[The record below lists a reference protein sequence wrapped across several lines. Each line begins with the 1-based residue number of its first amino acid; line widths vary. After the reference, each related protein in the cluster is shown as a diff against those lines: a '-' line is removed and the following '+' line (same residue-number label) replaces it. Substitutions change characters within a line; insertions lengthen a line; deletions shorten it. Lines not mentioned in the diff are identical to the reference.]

1 MRWDNNLI
9 LASFVI
15 LVVIEIFYLPCMWLP
30 TKQNRY
36 FRALLVATLVIYLE
50 LQNPSLYIT
59 STVDCFNRKTLS
71 ELIEDFRARQRSC
84 SYIGISLNSF
94 EDLRA
99 IYGDAAMS
107 EALHS
112 VVTFLKK
119 DACPSIACYVNAGH
133 FVLLVKP
140 RISVDT
146 EVKHITAL
154 VDSYGISHEMI
165 ELEITET
172 TTIDLLLG
180 A

>member
-1 MRWDNNLI
+1 MALRGDKIRWDNNLI
-9 LASFVI
+9 LASFAI
-15 LVVIEIFYLPCMWLP
+15 LVVIEIFYFPRMRLLP
-30 TKQNRY
+30 TKQNMY

-50 LQNPSLYIT
+50 LQNPNLYI
-59 STVDCFNRKTLS
+59 SPTVDCFNRKTLS

-140 RISVDT
+140 GISADT

-154 VDSYGISHEMI
+154 VDSYGIP
-165 ELEITET
+165 TR
-172 TTIDLLLG
+172 
-180 A
+180 

>member
-1 MRWDNNLI
+1 VYVASHKAKQVLSR
-9 LASFVI
+9 LAGRYAR
-15 LVVIEIFYLPCMWLP
+15 YLFGAAKSQSVHHFDCGLL
-30 TKQNRY
+30 QSQD
-36 FRALLVATLVIYLE
+36 ALGAHRRLSCEAE
-50 LQNPSLYIT
+50 KLQLY
-59 STVDCFNRKTLS
+59 R
-71 ELIEDFRARQRSC
+71 
-84 SYIGISLNSF
+84 ISLNSF
-94 EDLRA
+94 KDLRA

-140 RISVDT
+140 GISADT

-154 VDSYGISHEMI
+154 VDSYGIPHEMI

>member
-1 MRWDNNLI
+1 
-9 LASFVI
+9 
-15 LVVIEIFYLPCMWLP
+15 VVIEIFYLPCMWLP

-36 FRALLVATLVIYLE
+36 FRALLVATLVIRLSCE
-50 LQNPSLYIT
+50 AEKLQLY
-59 STVDCFNRKTLS
+59 R
-71 ELIEDFRARQRSC
+71 
-84 SYIGISLNSF
+84 ISLNSF
-94 EDLRA
+94 KDLRA

-119 DACPSIACYVNAGH
+119 DAFPSIACYVNAGH

-154 VDSYGISHEMI
+154 VDSYGIPHEMI